1 MGIYDREYYRR
12 EGPSFLRSF
21 SDTGSVCK
29 WLIIIN
35 IAAFVVQ
42 LLTKPQGI
50 LGIDQGP
57 FTEALD
63 LDVRAVLHGEVWR
76 LLTHAFLHSPMTP
89 WHILFNMLFLWWF
102 GNEIEGMYGSREFL
116 AFYLTAALVGG
127 LAYVGWEAAVNWEAI
142 TGPASDGMPRLAAYG
157 ASGAVTAVLVLYAC
171 HFPTRTILLFFMLP
185 VPIWLLVVISVGL
198 DAFRM
203 LSGNS
208 EGIAVTAHLGGA
220 AFAFGYYK
228 GQWRLLNLWSWLR
241 SRRLTRPR
249 LRVYREEE
257 APRPRA
263 PVSVAAAPKKDVD
276 EHLEAKLDEVLE
288 KVARFG
294 QDSLTDSE
302 RQILFRASEVYKKRR
317 T

>member
-21 SDTGSVCK
+21 SETGSVCK
-29 WLIIIN
+29 WLIVIN
-35 IAAFVVQ
+35 IVAFVVQ

-50 LGIDQGP
+50 FGADQGP
-57 FTEALD
+57 FTELFD
-63 LDVRAVLHGEVWR
+63 LNVGAVLHGEAWR
-76 LLTHAFLHSPMTP
+76 LLTYAFLHSPYSP
-89 WHILFNMLFLWWF
+89 WHILWNMLLLWWF

-116 AFYLTAALVGG
+116 AFYLTTAVAGG
-127 LAYVGWEAAVNWEAI
+127 LAFVGWEAAVNWEAI
-142 TGPASDGMPRLAAYG
+142 MASTGDAPVRYAAYG

-171 HFPTRTILLFFMLP
+171 HFPTRTILLFFLLP
-185 VPIWLLVVISVGL
+185 IPIWLLVVIDVVG
-198 DAFRM
+198 DAFGM
-203 LSGNS
+203 LSGQT
-208 EGIAVTAHLGGA
+208 GGVAVACHVGGA
-220 AFAFGYYK
+220 AFAFAYYK
-228 GQWRLLNLWSWLR
+228 LQWRLLNVWSWLR
-241 SRRLTRPR
+241 SRRLSRPR

-288 KVARFG
+288 KVARYG